1 MKVSDSVNLAKVLSN
16 FNQYR
21 KGTVGQKSQGRGSSW
36 KGVKYLENVDHSRV
50 AETLLNSRNWHNR
63 TAVSAMMEMA
73 SIVEHFLAL
82 RLTWDQRKELGRVLI
97 SSLTYSGLYYMHRE
111 PPDDPYASYRIYKTD
126 TTREEYDY
134 PWHSSPVPFSKWAN
148 LTDANLTGEA
158 RLCLEN

>member
-50 AETLLNSRNWHNR
+50 AETLLNSRNWRNR

-97 SSLTYSGLYYMHRE
+97 SSLTFTHG
-111 PPDDPYASYRIYKTD
+111 T
-126 TTREEYDY
+126 
-134 PWHSSPVPFSKWAN
+134 
-148 LTDANLTGEA
+148 
-158 RLCLEN
+158 